1 MLNRV
6 LLDGKQSWVGAA
18 LGKFRDQLN
27 YFTTMTQK
35 AYQNPDI
42 GGLQRF
48 KLAMD
53 WMHSINS
60 KVAAEATRV
69 AEAWTKMGKE
79 RRAVMERVIK
89 EEYKNGEHW
98 TDMQE
103 VNGTLRHVAGERLA
117 KELADRHIS
126 LDDGQLQLYL
136 DQKNQYLSRLN
147 MQQAMQR
154 TMINKRY
161 AGRPGLI
168 RSRTQALEQVYQ
180 SVRERPFMSQ
190 TRFGEHGFVVRSE
203 DGRVNYMQNFETKW
217 ERDREAAKMQER
229 INQETGNTD
238 KVHPYVADRSVAFLR
253 TVDPKLVSTFAQ
265 EFELTPKQKKALAL
279 QTDLAYRNAHLRRYS
294 SHMSEID
301 GADASDMAVNFAH
314 FMLHDGKNMV
324 KMAAREE
331 FMGSIRDV
339 SEQIH
344 YADLQGDFKEHARLT
359 GVRDFMQKYQSH
371 IMYGAKDFQAAR
383 SFVVMKMLWG
393 NFRSALANLNA
404 LYQIWTDHSSRFGLV
419 QGTKTS
425 VGAAGRGLSNAAS
438 VAFQKT
444 MGLVSRGPV
453 EGWES
458 YNPNQ
463 RWALNEAMKSGIIDE
478 TFAWRW
484 PAGFT

>member
-1 MLNRV
+1 MINNGQFDAARDMIEEVVGPDVASKMRWDLDDITDQIFAETQRTAEKV

-18 LGKFRDQLN
+18 LGKFRDQLD

-147 MQQAMQR
+147 TQQAMQR

-180 SVRERPFMSQ
+180 SVRERPFMASQ
-190 TRFGEHGFVVRSE
+190 TRFGEHG
-203 DGRVNYMQNFETKW
+203 
-217 ERDREAAKMQER
+217 
-229 INQETGNTD
+229 
-238 KVHPYVADRSVAFLR
+238 L
-253 TVDPKLVSTFAQ
+253 
-265 EFELTPKQKKALAL
+265 
-279 QTDLAYRNAHLRRYS
+279 
-294 SHMSEID
+294 
-301 GADASDMAVNFAH
+301 
-314 FMLHDGKNMV
+314 
-324 KMAAREE
+324 
-331 FMGSIRDV
+331 
-339 SEQIH
+339 
-344 YADLQGDFKEHARLT
+344 
-359 GVRDFMQKYQSH
+359 
-371 IMYGAKDFQAAR
+371 
-383 SFVVMKMLWG
+383 
-393 NFRSALANLNA
+393 
-404 LYQIWTDHSSRFGLV
+404 
-419 QGTKTS
+419 
-425 VGAAGRGLSNAAS
+425 
-438 VAFQKT
+438 
-444 MGLVSRGPV
+444 RGPLG
-453 EGWES
+453 GWASELYAQNS
-458 YNPNQ
+458 LRP
-463 RWALNEAMKSGIIDE
+463 K
-478 TFAWRW
+478 
-484 PAGFT
+484 